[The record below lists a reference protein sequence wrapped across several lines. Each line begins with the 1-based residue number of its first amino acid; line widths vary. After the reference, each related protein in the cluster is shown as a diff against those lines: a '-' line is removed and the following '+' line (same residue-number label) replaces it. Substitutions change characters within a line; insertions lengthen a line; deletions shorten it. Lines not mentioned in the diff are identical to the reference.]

1 MRLAGHPD
9 APWVTVLH
17 MVSISNDPSSP
28 IGDRILEAA
37 AYCVTAYGV
46 ERVTLAEI
54 ARRARVSRPTVYR
67 RWPDIRSVL
76 AALLTARIVGALD
89 AVPTRGVG
97 REAVVERMV
106 AVADHLRDDEVV
118 MSVLNR
124 APELTMVY
132 TTERLGTSQQIL
144 IDTLAADIKLAQD
157 EGSVRPGE
165 PRQLAAM
172 CLLIARSTIQSGQIV
187 AAILDARA
195 LDVELAHCL
204 DGYLKP

>member
-1 MRLAGHPD
+1 
-9 APWVTVLH
+9 
-17 MVSISNDPSSP
+17 MVSVSNDPSSP

>member
-1 MRLAGHPD
+1 
-9 APWVTVLH
+9 
-17 MVSISNDPSSP
+17 MVSISNDSSSP

-37 AYCVTAYGV
+37 ACCVTAYGV

-89 AVPTRGVG
+89 AVPIRGVG
-97 REAVVERMV
+97 REAVVERVV
-106 AVADHLRDDEVV
+106 AVADHLRDDEVL
-118 MSVLNR
+118 MSVLSR

-132 TTERLGTSQQIL
+132 TTERLGTSQQVL
-144 IDTLAADIKLAQD
+144 IDTLAADIELAQD
-157 EGSVRPGE
+157 DGSVRPGE

-172 CLLIARSTIQSGQIV
+172 CLLIARSTIQSGHIV
-187 AAILDARA
+187 APILDAHA
-195 LDVELAHCL
+195 LDVELAHCV

>member
-1 MRLAGHPD
+1 
-9 APWVTVLH
+9 

-37 AYCVTAYGV
+37 AYCVIAYGV

-97 REAVVERMV
+97 REAVVERIV

-118 MSVLNR
+118 MSVLTQGSGVDDGLHRPNGW
-124 APELTMVY
+124 APASRSSST
-132 TTERLGTSQQIL
+132 RWRPTSSSPR
-144 IDTLAADIKLAQD
+144 TKAACGPA
-157 EGSVRPGE
+157 SRVSSRPC
-165 PRQLAAM
+165 A
-172 CLLIARSTIQSGQIV
+172 C
-187 AAILDARA
+187 
-195 LDVELAHCL
+195 
-204 DGYLKP
+204 

>member
-1 MRLAGHPD
+1 
-9 APWVTVLH
+9 
-17 MVSISNDPSSP
+17 MVSIGNDPSSP

-157 EGSVRPGE
+157 EGCVRPGE

>member
-1 MRLAGHPD
+1 
-9 APWVTVLH
+9 

-89 AVPTRGVG
+89 AVPTRGIG
-97 REAVVERMV
+97 REAVVERIV